1 MIPYGRQTIDD
12 HDRAA
17 MAAVLASD
25 WLTQG
30 PTITQF
36 EQQLAAAVQADHAVV
51 MANGTA
57 ALHAACAA
65 LGLGP
70 HDYLWT
76 SPISFVASANCAR
89 YLGAQVDFV
98 DIDPHTRNICVL
110 ALRTKLE
117 QAKTQRCLPK
127 ILVAVHFAGKPC
139 DMQVLGALSREFGF
153 AIIEDAAH
161 ALGSFY
167 GGRPVGSCQ
176 YSVATCFSFH
186 PVKNITTGEGGAVT
200 TRDAMLADKIR
211 KFCSHG
217 ITKNPADFVAEAAEP
232 WAYEQHALGYN
243 YRLTDIQA
251 ALGIS
256 QLQK

>member
-12 HDRAA
+12 DDRAA
-17 MAAVLASD
+17 MAAVLAGD

-30 PTITQF
+30 PTIAQF

-65 LGLGP
+65 LGVGP
-70 HDYLWT
+70 HDHVWT
-76 SPISFVASANCAR
+76 QPISFVASANCAR
-89 YLGAQVDFV
+89 YLGAQLNFV
-98 DIDPHTRNICVL
+98 DIDPNTRNICVL

-117 QAKTQRCLPK
+117 QAKVQRCLPK
-127 ILVAVHFAGKPC
+127 VLVAVHFAGKPC
-139 DMQVLGALSREFGF
+139 DMHALGALSREFGF

-186 PVKNITTGEGGAVT
+186 PKEKT
-200 TRDAMLADKIR
+200 
-211 KFCSHG
+211 
-217 ITKNPADFVAEAAEP
+217 
-232 WAYEQHALGYN
+232 
-243 YRLTDIQA
+243 
-251 ALGIS
+251 
-256 QLQK
+256 